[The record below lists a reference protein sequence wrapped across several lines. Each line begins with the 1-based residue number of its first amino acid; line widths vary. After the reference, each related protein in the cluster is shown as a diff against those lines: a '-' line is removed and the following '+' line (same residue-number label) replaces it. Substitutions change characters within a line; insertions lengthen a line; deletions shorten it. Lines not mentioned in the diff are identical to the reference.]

1 MFLEPMMRVDF
12 LLEMDDL
19 GRMEGRVLALFERL
33 QAKPVIFCS
42 LRINNGVVVHG
53 TLEIEENLASRAKR
67 IASSSKECAVPVV
80 RPKGYGWGLEGFLE
94 FNAWV

>member
-53 TLEIEENLASRAKR
+53 TLEIEENLASRIEAYCLK
-67 IASSSKECAVPVV
+67 
-80 RPKGYGWGLEGFLE
+80 LEGMRS
-94 FNAWV
+94 ACCTP